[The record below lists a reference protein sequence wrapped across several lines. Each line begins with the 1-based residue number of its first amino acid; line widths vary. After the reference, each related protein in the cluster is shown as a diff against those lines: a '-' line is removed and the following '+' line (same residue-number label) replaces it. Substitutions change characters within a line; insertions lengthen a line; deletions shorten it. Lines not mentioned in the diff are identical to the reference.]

1 MADAPQPGFKSWQEM
16 LDWMSGLLLR
26 RTGHDVPWWLDAVRH
41 AALPS
46 EAAIRAWLTD
56 NGVTGYA
63 QSPVMWELFGY
74 PDFFLKDAAEL
85 LDGQYA
91 DRPQLR
97 PIADAVI
104 ALALGWAG
112 DGTGQVTVQLRKTYV
127 SLNTPRRKFAQV
139 TPSSKSAVDIFLRL
153 DEPAEGLLEA
163 VKTRPD
169 DAFRRRVRLRNPAD
183 VTGDVAA
190 ILLRAY
196 RANA

>member
-1 MADAPQPGFKSWQEM
+1 MAQAPQPGIRSWQEM
-16 LDWMSGLLLR
+16 LDWMAGLLLR
-26 RTGHDVPWWLDAVRH
+26 RTGHDVPWWLAAVRG
-41 AALPS
+41 AGPAS
-46 EAAIRAWLTD
+46 EAAARAWLAE

-63 QSPVMWELFGY
+63 QNPVMWELFGY

-85 LDGQYA
+85 LEGQYA

-112 DGTGQVTVQLRKTYV
+112 DGTGQATVQLRKTYV

-139 TPSSKSAVDIFLRL
+139 TPTSKSAVDIFLRL
-153 DEPAEGLLEA
+153 DEPAGGLLEA

-169 DAFRRRVRLRNPAD
+169 DAFRLRVRLRTTAD
-183 VTGDVAA
+183 VTAEVAA
-190 ILLRAY
+190 IPLRAY